1 MSNQSNIPLIPE
13 VPQEIISAIEKG
25 ELILFVGAGVSA
37 IAGLPLWSTLA
48 NSLIRSCK
56 DLGYISEQD
65 CDLILTKISDPK
77 KLISIAF
84 EKYSS
89 NENKDAYYQK
99 FVESLKPPE
108 KGISEEAKVIF
119 DFCKKSNA
127 LVLTTNADLLLD
139 DYFEDELVF
148 NNYSDEVFLP
158 GKAALVK
165 IHGSLNDI
173 NSLVFTSVEYLK
185 RYADHQFKSFLH
197 SIFSE
202 NKTILFIGYGLSEF
216 ELLEYTLGAANA
228 NRHNIYILNPYFSY
242 EKTVKE
248 SMDLYYDSLNIQQI
262 AYCKDRRNY
271 NQLADVLNNWM
282 NKIERET
289 KLKSKEL
296 KTIDKCLCV
305 AEYKKM
311 IPTVLQLTSTSYDV
325 ENYFFVQLRKNKNII
340 NWIDALLETSLFD
353 SKEKLKPAI
362 EKTTQNGGKSY
373 RSVEWNGIS
382 IIAYILNNYDCSA
395 IADKITIFLH
405 NTLIDILSNPQK
417 VTNFNAMFMLS
428 KIISCMDTNVLG
440 NELFEYIKLIFDDEL
455 DVFNEFF
462 MELLSDK
469 SKFFNWDASDIS
481 DVINILIDYFLGNIT
496 QHTNYIIAEC
506 VCNNIDFFC
515 QHITNE
521 KADFILNSVSKLEFD
536 DPFMYPAV
544 GSIECY
550 KYDNSRQETKELIL
564 YILKNYFKNNC
575 NNENKITFRTYF
587 DNSSR
592 TIQKLMMF
600 AVSQHYE
607 LYKDLLYNSE
617 NNPFDVWY
625 TYSDMYYLI
634 EQNNMII
641 SDIER
646 EKLYGWIVNSN
657 FGNKLSSESYISFLK
672 YKIISLLG
680 KYNKKYRQIAEEYN
694 ISAIENDIEI
704 DDINKMV
711 HFGPVQEHSNDKIIQ
726 EMGKMTLQEISS
738 YLSNI
743 NTSYRFEFFDY
754 CDALKTI
761 VMNDEKLIYENVSQC
776 ILLPPKFYCTLI
788 RAISEKNNTNR
799 INDNLK
805 IINELVAKT
814 TDLKIKKEL
823 LVEVYRYFEK
833 ITDNQTAT
841 SKNIKSMYNIVF
853 NSLKDTEEAYF
864 SITDSNHKINFDII
878 VINNWFTIG
887 ISVFLSLSLKIDEY
901 KKVCIDYIDK
911 ILKRSCAKL
920 NHEVI
925 CCTLARNFSKI
936 IAINETW
943 TYKNLDKII
952 LSLDCIKSVLYS
964 RFMSEQLY
972 NFLSEQD
979 WLKEMIYSTIEDHD
993 IFKEAITDICITA
1006 YFRYNNNNINFIKE
1020 IIQTKKWSLIKCIFI
1035 TLNYYINIPEYLEKS
1050 DELLIIVCEEI
1061 CTTQIDFK
1069 RNSDQLIKHLSRCI
1083 FSLNTVDNKIWNCL
1097 IHMSKS
1103 FNMYFSDE
1111 VFDAFNKH
1119 FNVYKSYIAD
1129 IFLQMVESGKL
1140 NYISNKKK
1148 FRELVLRIKNDSEL
1162 GKEFTKLNN
1171 ILISKNIYNYN

>member
-77 KLISIAF
+77 KLISISF

-148 NNYSDEVFLP
+148 NNYSDEILLP
-158 GKAALVK
+158 GKTALVK

-185 RYADHQFKSFLH
+185 RYADPQFKSFLH

-216 ELLEYTLGAANA
+216 ELLEYTLGAANS
-228 NRHNIYILNPYFSY
+228 NRNNIFILNPYFSY
-242 EKTVKE
+242 EKSVKE

-271 NQLADVLNNWM
+271 NQLADVLKNWM
-282 NKIERET
+282 DKIERES
-289 KLKSKEL
+289 KLKSEEL
-296 KTIDKCLCV
+296 KTIDKCLCA

-311 IPTVLQLTSTSYDV
+311 IPIVLQLTSASYDV

-353 SKEKLKPAI
+353 SKEKLKSAI
-362 EKTTQNGGKSY
+362 EKTTQSGGKSY

-417 VTNFNAMFMLS
+417 ATNFNAMFMLS

-440 NELFEYIKLIFDDEL
+440 NEFFEYIKLIFDDEL

-469 SKFFNWDASDIS
+469 SKFFNWDSSDIS
-481 DVINILIDYFLGNIT
+481 EVINILIDYFLGNIT

-544 GSIECY
+544 GSIQCY

-575 NNENKITFRTYF
+575 NDENKITIRTYLN
-587 DNSSR
+587 NSSR

-617 NNPFDVWY
+617 NNPFDAWY

-680 KYNKKYRQIAEEYN
+680 EYNKKYRQIAEEYN

-711 HFGPVQEHSNDKIIQ
+711 RFGHLQSHSNDKIIQ
-726 EMGKMTLQEISS
+726 EMEKMTLEEISS

-788 RAISEKNNTNR
+788 RAISGKNIINR

-805 IINELVAKT
+805 IINELIART
-814 TDLKIKKEL
+814 TDLEIKKEL
-823 LVEVYRYFEK
+823 LLEVYQYFEK

-841 SKNIKSMYNIVF
+841 SENIKSMYNIVF
-853 NSLKDTEEAYF
+853 NSLKE
-864 SITDSNHKINFDII
+864 TDDAFFNSTDLNDEMDLSLIFW
-878 VINNWFTIG
+878 NNWFAIG
-887 ISVFLSLSLKIDEY
+887 ISVFLSLSLKIDNN
-901 KKVCIDYIDK
+901 KKVCIDYIER
-911 ILKRSCAKL
+911 LLCRSCSTL
-920 NHEVI
+920 NHELI
-925 CCTLARNFSKI
+925 CCALAGNLPKIRAVDKAWMKNNLDRIFCSLNCIVSLFYSNFMTRELYIFLFEKGWLEKLVYSIVKSFNTAKEYATEI
-936 IAINETW
+936 SVTAYMKYNINNIDSIKTIVSTKKRDLIDHIFIAIN
-943 TYKNLDKII
+943 
-952 LSLDCIKSVLYS
+952 V
-964 RFMSEQLY
+964 R
-972 NFLSEQD
+972 
-979 WLKEMIYSTIEDHD
+979 
-993 IFKEAITDICITA
+993 
-1006 YFRYNNNNINFIKE
+1006 IN
-1020 IIQTKKWSLIKCIFI
+1020 Q
-1035 TLNYYINIPEYLEKS
+1035 PECFEKGN
-1050 DELLIIVCEEI
+1050 ELLIAVCEEI
-1061 CTTQIDFK
+1061 CKSEIDFN
-1069 RNSDQLIKHLSRCI
+1069 RNFDQLIRHLSSCI
-1083 FSLNTVDNKIWNCL
+1083 FSINTVDSKIWDCL
-1097 IHMSKS
+1097 KYLAKG
-1103 FNMYFSDE
+1103 FNNYFSDE
-1111 VFDAFNKH
+1111 MFNAFNKH
-1119 FNVYKSYIAD
+1119 FSVYKSYIAD
-1129 IFLQMVESGKL
+1129 IFIQMVESGEIY
-1140 NYISNKKK
+1140 YISNKKR

-1171 ILISKNIYNYN
+1171 ILISKNIYDYN

>member
-56 DLGYISEQD
+56 DLGYIGEQD

-89 NENKDAYYQK
+89 NENMDAYYQK

-148 NNYSDEVFLP
+148 NNYSDEVLLP

-165 IHGSLNDI
+165 IHGSLNAP

-185 RYADHQFKSFLH
+185 RYADPQFKSFLH

-228 NRHNIYILNPYFSY
+228 NRNNIYILNPYFSY
-242 EKTVKE
+242 EKSVKE

-262 AYCKDRRNY
+262 SYCKDRRNY
-271 NQLADVLNNWM
+271 NQLADVLKNWM
-282 NKIERET
+282 DKIERES
-289 KLKSKEL
+289 KLKSEEL
-296 KTIDKCLCV
+296 KTIDKCLCA

-311 IPTVLQLTSTSYDV
+311 IPIVLQLTSASYDV

-340 NWIDALLETSLFD
+340 NWIDALLETALFD
-353 SKEKLKPAI
+353 SKEKLKSAV
-362 EKTTQNGGKSY
+362 EKTTQSGGKSY

-382 IIAYILNNYDCSA
+382 IIAYILNIYDCSA

-417 VTNFNAMFMLS
+417 ATNFNAMFMLS

-469 SKFFNWDASDIS
+469 SKFFNWDSSDIS
-481 DVINILIDYFLGNIT
+481 EVINILIDYFLGNIT

-536 DPFMYPAV
+536 NPFMYPAV
-544 GSIECY
+544 GSIQCY

-575 NNENKITFRTYF
+575 NDENKITIRTYLN
-587 DNSSR
+587 NSSR

-600 AVSQHYE
+600 AVLQHYE

-617 NNPFDVWY
+617 NNPFDAWY

-680 KYNKKYRQIAEEYN
+680 EYNKKYRQIAEEYN

-711 HFGPVQEHSNDKIIQ
+711 HFGHLQSHSNDKIIQ
-726 EMGKMTLQEISS
+726 EMEKMTLEEISS

-743 NTSYRFEFFDY
+743 NISYRFEFFDY
-754 CDALKTI
+754 CDALKTV
-761 VMNDEKLIYENVSQC
+761 VMNNEKLIYENVSQC
-776 ILLPPKFYCTLI
+776 VLMPPKFYCTLI

-805 IINELVAKT
+805 IINELIART
-814 TDLKIKKEL
+814 TDLEIKKEL

-833 ITDNQTAT
+833 IMDNQTAT
-841 SKNIKSMYNIVF
+841 SENIKLMYNIVF
-853 NSLKDTEEAYF
+853 NSLKDTENEF
-864 SITDSNHKINFDII
+864 FNSTDLNDEMDLSLI
-878 VINNWFTIG
+878 VWNNWFAIG
-887 ISVFLSLSLKIDEY
+887 IFVFLSLSLKIDNY
-901 KKVCIDYIDK
+901 KKTCTDYIER
-911 ILKRSCAKL
+911 LLCRSCSTL
-920 NHEVI
+920 NHELI
-925 CCTLARNFSKI
+925 CCALAGNLPNIRTVDKAWMKN
-936 IAINETW
+936 
-943 TYKNLDKII
+943 NLDRIFC
-952 LSLDCIKSVLYS
+952 SLDCIVSLFYSNFMTRELYIFLFEKGWLEKLVYSIVKRFNTAKEHATEISV
-964 RFMSEQLY
+964 
-972 NFLSEQD
+972 
-979 WLKEMIYSTIEDHD
+979 
-993 IFKEAITDICITA
+993 TA
-1006 YFRYNNNNINFIKE
+1006 YMKYNINNIDFIKT
-1020 IIQTKKWSLIKCIFI
+1020 IVSTKKRDLIDHIFI
-1035 TLNYYINIPEYLEKS
+1035 AINVRINQPECFEKGN
-1050 DELLIIVCEEI
+1050 ELLIAVCEEI
-1061 CTTQIDFK
+1061 CKSEIDFN
-1069 RNSDQLIKHLSRCI
+1069 RNFDQLIRHLSSCI
-1083 FSLNTVDNKIWNCL
+1083 FSINTVDSKFWDCL
-1097 IHMSKS
+1097 KYLAKG
-1103 FNMYFSDE
+1103 FNNYFSDE
-1111 VFDAFNKH
+1111 IFNAFSKH

-1129 IFLQMVESGKL
+1129 IFIQMVESGEIY
-1140 NYISNKKK
+1140 YISNKKK

-1171 ILISKNIYNYN
+1171 ILISKNIYDYN

>member
-25 ELILFVGAGVSA
+25 ELILFVGAGISA

-148 NNYSDEVFLP
+148 NNYSDEVLLP

-165 IHGSLNDI
+165 IHGSLNAP

-185 RYADHQFKSFLH
+185 RYADPQFKSFLH

-228 NRHNIYILNPYFSY
+228 NRNNIYILNPYFSY
-242 EKTVKE
+242 EKSVKE

-271 NQLADVLNNWM
+271 NQLADVLKNWM
-282 NKIERET
+282 DKIERES
-289 KLKSKEL
+289 KLKSEEL
-296 KTIDKCLCV
+296 KTIDKCLCA

-311 IPTVLQLTSTSYDV
+311 IPIVLQLTSASYDV
-325 ENYFFVQLRKNKNII
+325 ENYFFVQLRKNINII

-353 SKEKLKPAI
+353 SKEKLKSAI
-362 EKTTQNGGKSY
+362 EKTTQSGGKSY

-395 IADKITIFLH
+395 ITDKITIFLH

-469 SKFFNWDASDIS
+469 SKFSNWDSSDIS
-481 DVINILIDYFLGNIT
+481 EVINILIDYFLGNIT

-575 NNENKITFRTYF
+575 NDENKITIRTYL
-587 DNSSR
+587 NSSSR
-592 TIQKLMMF
+592 TIQKLMVY
-600 AVSQHYE
+600 AVSQHYGF
-607 LYKDLLYNSE
+607 YKDLLFNSE
-617 NNPFDVWY
+617 NNPFDAWY
-625 TYSDMYYLI
+625 TYSDIYYLI
-634 EQNNMII
+634 EQNNKKI
-641 SDIER
+641 SDIEL
-646 EKLYGWIVNSN
+646 EKLYDWIEKSN

-680 KYNKKYRQIAEEYN
+680 EYNKKYRQIAEEYN

-711 HFGPVQEHSNDKIIQ
+711 RFGHLQSHSNDKIIQ
-726 EMGKMTLQEISS
+726 EMEKMTLEEISS
-738 YLSNI
+738 YLLNI

-814 TDLKIKKEL
+814 TDLEIKKEL

-841 SKNIKSMYNIVF
+841 SENIKLMYNIVF
-853 NSLKDTEEAYF
+853 NSLKDTENEF
-864 SITDSNHKINFDII
+864 FNSTDLNDEMDLSLI
-878 VINNWFTIG
+878 VWNNWFAIG
-887 ISVFLSLSLKIDEY
+887 ISVFLSLSLKIDNY
-901 KKVCIDYIDK
+901 KKACTDYIER
-911 ILKRSCAKL
+911 LLCRSCSTL
-920 NHEVI
+920 NHELI
-925 CCTLARNFSKI
+925 CCALAGNLPKI
-936 IAINETW
+936 RAVDKAWMKN
-943 TYKNLDKII
+943 NLDRIFC
-952 LSLDCIKSVLYS
+952 SLDCIVSLFYSNFMTRELYIFLFEKGWLEKLVYSIVKRFNTAKEYATEISV
-964 RFMSEQLY
+964 
-972 NFLSEQD
+972 
-979 WLKEMIYSTIEDHD
+979 
-993 IFKEAITDICITA
+993 TA
-1006 YFRYNNNNINFIKE
+1006 YMKYNINNIDYIKT
-1020 IIQTKKWSLIKCIFI
+1020 IVSTKKRDLIDHIFI
-1035 TLNYYINIPEYLEKS
+1035 AINVRINQPECFEKGN
-1050 DELLIIVCEEI
+1050 ELLIAVCEEI
-1061 CTTQIDFK
+1061 CKSEIDFN
-1069 RNSDQLIKHLSRCI
+1069 RNFDQLIRHLSSCI
-1083 FSLNTVDNKIWNCL
+1083 FSINTVDSKIWDCL
-1097 IHMSKS
+1097 KYLAKG
-1103 FNMYFSDE
+1103 FNNYFSDE
-1111 VFDAFNKH
+1111 MFNAFSKH
-1119 FNVYKSYIAD
+1119 INVYKSYIAD
-1129 IFLQMVESGKL
+1129 IFIQMVESGEIY
-1140 NYISNKKK
+1140 YISNKKK

-1171 ILISKNIYNYN
+1171 ILISKNIYDYN